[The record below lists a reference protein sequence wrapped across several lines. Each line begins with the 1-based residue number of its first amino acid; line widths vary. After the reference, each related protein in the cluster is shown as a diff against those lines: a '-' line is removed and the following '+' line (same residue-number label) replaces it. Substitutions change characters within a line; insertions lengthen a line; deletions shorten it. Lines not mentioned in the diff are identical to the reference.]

1 VKKKMSQLLTVKQL
15 AQRLQVD
22 PETVRRWAREKIIPA
37 VKLSTRKKASW
48 RFSLKD
54 IEIWQRRN
62 TTGNGN

>member
-15 AQRLQVD
+15 ARKLQVD

-48 RFSLKD
+48 RFSLQD
-54 IEIWQRRN
+54 IESWQRRN